1 MLNANPNRPT
11 VVEQFF
17 LSAKD
22 TCKTLGA
29 GETTLWSNYVKR
41 GFLNPRYSGRKVLFT
56 YEEVKA
62 LAKRIEAGELASPR
76 SAFSDHAAAI
86 KKSIES
92 RRRKA
97 QARTN
102 ATPAAVTAK
111 HRTAPAS
118 EPPDPPPGWHSS
130 ERRP

>member
-1 MLNANPNRPT
+1 MLNANQNPPT
-11 VVEQFF
+11 PVEQFF

-41 GFLNPRYSGRKVLFT
+41 GFLNPRHSGRKVLFT

-62 LAKRIEAGELASPR
+62 LAKRIEAGELASAR

-102 ATPAAVTAK
+102 ATPAAVPK

-118 EPPDPPPGWHSS
+118 EPPDPPPEWPG
-130 ERRP
+130 RRP